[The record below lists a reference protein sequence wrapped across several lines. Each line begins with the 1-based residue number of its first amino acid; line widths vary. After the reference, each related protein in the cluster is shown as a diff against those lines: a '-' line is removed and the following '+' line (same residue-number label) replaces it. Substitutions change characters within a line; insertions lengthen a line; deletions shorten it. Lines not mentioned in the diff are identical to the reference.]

1 MNIIEKIVEKIRNIP
16 LGILLIM
23 PSLILIIVTLIG
35 PFFYSLYISFYNWNI
50 TRPDLGQIFVGFGNY
65 KELVFS
71 RDFWRVL
78 SITSYFVAVSVGLE
92 ILLGLGIALLLNKKF
107 FGRSQIRSILI
118 VPWAIPYVAAGVIW
132 LWMFNAN
139 YGVING
145 LLTEIGVLNNYV
157 SWLGTP
163 FRALN
168 VVIIPEIWKNTPF
181 VIILFLAT
189 LQSIP
194 NTYYEAAKV
203 DGANVWNQFKNVTL
217 PLLKPTLLTVLV
229 LRTMWAFKIYDLIY
243 VLTKGGPAGG
253 TEVISY
259 RIYRMAFGY
268 LNFGGGA
275 ALSFILTLIIL
286 AISFIYTKL
295 LYTEVEY

>member
-132 LWMFNAN
+132 LTKTTFPK
-139 YGVING
+139 G
-145 LLTEIGVLNNYV
+145 LI
-157 SWLGTP
+157 
-163 FRALN
+163 
-168 VVIIPEIWKNTPF
+168 
-181 VIILFLAT
+181 
-189 LQSIP
+189 
-194 NTYYEAAKV
+194 
-203 DGANVWNQFKNVTL
+203 
-217 PLLKPTLLTVLV
+217 
-229 LRTMWAFKIYDLIY
+229 
-243 VLTKGGPAGG
+243 
-253 TEVISY
+253 
-259 RIYRMAFGY
+259 
-268 LNFGGGA
+268 
-275 ALSFILTLIIL
+275 
-286 AISFIYTKL
+286 AITNSS
-295 LYTEVEY
+295 